1 MNANLAS
8 LPLGEIRTCDE
19 CGERTVR
26 VSFHEQ
32 RFEYGDG
39 ANAVELS
46 ARVPVWEC
54 GHCGH
59 AYTDGD
65 AEDCRHEAVC
75 RHLGVL
81 SPKQIRAIR
90 QKYNMSQAEFAKVT
104 GCGLASVKRWETGA
118 LIQNLSADRLLRLIS
133 DDPGIMAKLIVIE
146 TRVMSTNGETCFRTA
161 ISDETR
167 AAAKV
172 FSLRPTGT

>member
-19 CGERTVR
+19 CGEQTVR

-54 GHCGH
+54 AHCGH

-90 QKYNMSQAEFAKVT
+90 EKYNMSQAEFAKVT

-133 DDPGIMAKLIVIE
+133 DPVIMAKLMGMEPRI
-146 TRVMSTNGETCFRTA
+146 MNASGEPSFRTA

-167 AAAKV
+167 TAAKV